1 MSDGAR
7 RPVDK
12 LIASLQE
19 RAKELNCLYE
29 VEQICSQA
37 DVPLDEVCRK
47 VVAAIPPGWQY
58 PDVCCAMIEHGDRVY
73 TSPGFKLTEWAQAT
87 EITVQDRVEG
97 RVVVCYL
104 EERPRE
110 DVGPFLKE
118 EERLIRT
125 IAERLSHF
133 ILFQRLHN
141 MHEDL
146 RDASRGLTA
155 GREDKWRGPVDL
167 LRRSDRKLYLRV
179 ARKMVNHLCWAGV
192 EGAQDLLREAYGD
205 DQLTDDVNGELNVPG
220 RTRALNE
227 SILLSGKPFELA
239 SAYLG
244 DDDVMALIQSWMVE
258 DKASFLP
265 KVLNNP
271 RSSLSEVIESLR
283 RFHHLLA
290 DGGDLPHPTLDGLRV
305 SLIRRFLTEQLDL
318 IGIAKQF
325 LHTDDFLELLDGVIV
340 SSESHGRLGGKSAG
354 LWLAEKILRKAV
366 DPERPVG
373 DFKVPRS
380 WYIASEEIMNF
391 IEYNDLEEVLQQKYR
406 EISQVRHEYPNI
418 VQLFKSSQFPPDLV
432 RSISMLL
439 DDAGEAPLIVRSS
452 SLLEDRLGSAFS
464 GKYKSLFLA
473 NQGSKQERL
482 AALLDAITEVYA
494 SLFGPDPI
502 AYRREKGLID
512 FHEEMAVLVQEVVGT
527 RVGDYFLPA
536 AAGVAFSTNEF
547 RWSPRINRSDGLI
560 RLVPGLG
567 TRAVDRIT
575 NDYPILAVPGQPNLR
590 VNTTIDEVVRYS
602 PQQVDVLNLA
612 TNSFETV
619 DLETV
624 VKKSGGDFPALELVF
639 SVLRD
644 DGLHR
649 PVPLL
654 FDPERD
660 QVVADFNGLIT
671 ETPFITRV
679 GNILKILEQRLGTS
693 VDIEFAF
700 DGDDF
705 YLLQCRPQSYADED
719 APAPIPKDIPEQDIV
734 FLANR
739 YVSNGWVPDIS
750 HIVYVRPEGYA
761 ALGSRAEMV
770 AVGKAVGKL
779 NKLLPKRKF
788 ILMGPG
794 RWGSRGD
801 IKLGVNVTYADIN
814 NTAALVEIA
823 RKTGNYVPDL
833 SFGTHFFQDLVESS
847 IRYLPLYPDD
857 DDGSINEPFLLRAP
871 NLLPEMLPEHEGL
884 ADVVRVIDVP
894 SVAEGRILRVLMNAD
909 LDQAVGML
917 ASPES
922 DGSYAP
928 PVLLSDAHPRGR
940 EQYWRWRMRMAERIA
955 SEIDPQ
961 RFDVR
966 ALYLIGSTKNANAG
980 PSSDIDLLIHVGDD
994 GQKRRDLEIWLT
1006 GWSLCL
1012 GEMNY
1017 LRTGYR
1023 TPELLDV
1030 HFVTD
1035 GDIAARTSFAAKI
1048 GAVTD
1053 AALEL
1058 PLSHAKRAHNDSTR
1072 YEPER

>member
-1 MSDGAR
+1 MTDGDR
-7 RPVDK
+7 RVEK

-29 VEQICSQA
+29 VEQICSRP
-37 DVPLDEVCRK
+37 DLPLAEVFQK
-47 VVAAIPPGWQY
+47 VVDAIPPGWQY
-58 PDVCCAMIEHGDRVY
+58 PDVCCAMVQHGDRVY
-73 TSPGFKLTEWAQAT
+73 TSSGFRITEWAQAT
-87 EITVQDRVEG
+87 DITVQDRAEG
-97 RVVVCYL
+97 RIVVCYL
-104 EERPRE
+104 ERRPRE

-125 IAERLSHF
+125 IAERLSHYV
-133 ILFQRLHN
+133 LFQRLHN

-146 RDASRGLTA
+146 QDASRGLVTE
-155 GREDKWRGPVDL
+155 REDKWRGPVEL
-167 LRRSDRKLYLRV
+167 LRRSDRKLYLRI

-192 EGAQDLLREAYGD
+192 EGAQELLREAYGD
-205 DQLTDDVNGELNVPG
+205 DQLIDDVTGELNVPG
-220 RTRALNE
+220 QTRTPNE
-227 SILLSGKPFELA
+227 SILLSGTPFELA
-239 SAYLG
+239 SSYL
-244 DDDVMALIQSWMVE
+244 DDDEVLSLIQSWMVE

-271 RSSLSEVIESLR
+271 RSSLSEIIESLR
-283 RFHHLLA
+283 RFHHLMA
-290 DGGDLPHPTLDGLRV
+290 DGGDLPHAILDSLRV
-305 SLIRRFLTEQLDL
+305 SLIRRFLTEQLGL

-325 LHTDDFLELLDGVIV
+325 LHTDDFLDLLDRVIV
-340 SSESHGRLGGKSAG
+340 LSESHGRLGGKSAG
-354 LWLAEKILRKAV
+354 LWLAEKILRKTV
-366 DPERPVG
+366 DPDHPIGE
-373 DFKVPRS
+373 FKVPRS

-406 EISQVRHEYPNI
+406 DISQVRHEYPNI
-418 VQLFKSSQFPPDLV
+418 VQLFKNSQFPPDLV

-452 SLLEDRLGSAFS
+452 SLLEDQLGSAFS

-512 FHEEMAVLVQEVVGT
+512 FHEEMAILVQEVVGK
-527 RVGDYFLPA
+527 RIGDYFLPA
-536 AAGVAFSTNEF
+536 AGGVAFSKNEF

-567 TRAVDRIT
+567 TRAVDRIS
-575 NDYPILAVPGQPNLR
+575 NDYPILAVPGQPSLR
-590 VNTTIDEVVRYS
+590 VNPTIDEVVRYS

-612 TNSFETV
+612 TSSFETV
-619 DLETV
+619 DLETL
-624 VKKSGGDFPALELVF
+624 VKHTGSDFPAFELVF
-639 SVLRD
+639 SVLRE
-644 DGLHR
+644 DGLKR

-654 FDPERD
+654 FRPD
-660 QVVADFNGLIT
+660 QDRVVADFNGLIT
-671 ETPFITRV
+671 ETPFIRQV
-679 GNILKILEQRLGTS
+679 GSMLKILERQLGTP

-705 YLLQCRPQSYADED
+705 YLLQCRPQSYSDEA
-719 APAPIPKDIPEQDIV
+719 APAPIPKDIPDQDIV
-734 FLANR
+734 FLAKR

-750 HIVYVRPEGYA
+750 HVVYVSPEGYA
-761 ALGSRAEMV
+761 SLGNRNEML
-770 AVGKAVGKL
+770 AVGKAVGRL

-801 IKLGVNVTYADIN
+801 IKLGVSVTYADIN
-814 NTAALVEIA
+814 NTAVLVEIA
-823 RKTGNYVPDL
+823 RKTGNYLPDL

-857 DDGSINEPFLLRAP
+857 DDGSINERFLLRAP
-871 NLLPEMLPEHEGL
+871 NLLPEMLPEYERL
-884 ADVVRVIDVP
+884 ADVLRVIDVP
-894 SVAEGRILRVLMNAD
+894 SASDGRILRVLMNSD
-909 LDQAVGML
+909 LDRAVGML
-917 ASPES
+917 ARPETDDVVES
-922 DGSYAP
+922 RMPASEG
-928 PVLLSDAHPRGR
+928 HPRVR

-955 SEIDPQ
+955 AEIDPR
-961 RFDVR
+961 RFGVR
-966 ALYLIGSTKNANAG
+966 AVYLIGSTKNASAG
-980 PSSDIDLLIHVGDD
+980 PSSDIDLLIHVGADE
-994 GQKRRDLEIWLT
+994 QQRHDLEVWLK

-1017 LRTGYR
+1017 LRTGYQ

-1035 GDIAARTSFAAKI
+1035 EDLAARTSFAAKI
-1048 GAVTD
+1048 DAVTD
-1053 AALEL
+1053 AAVEL
-1058 PLSHAKRAHNDSTR
+1058 PLSQKKSKSAKGAPD
-1072 YEPER
+1072 

>member
-1 MSDGAR
+1 MTDGD
-7 RPVDK
+7 RPVEK

-29 VEQICSQA
+29 VEQICSRTDQ
-37 DVPLDEVCRK
+37 PLEEVFQK
-47 VVAAIPPGWQY
+47 VVDAIPPGWQY
-58 PDVCCAMIEHGDRVY
+58 PDVCCAMVERGDRIY
-73 TSPGFKLTEWAQAT
+73 TSPGFRLTEWAQAT

-97 RVVVCYL
+97 RIVVCYL

-133 ILFQRLHN
+133 ILFQRLHS

-192 EGAQDLLREAYGD
+192 EGAQELLREAYGD
-205 DQLTDDVNGELNVPG
+205 DQLVDDVNGELNVPG
-220 RTRALNE
+220 RTRALDE
-227 SILLSGKPFELA
+227 STLLSGKPFELA

-244 DDDVMALIQSWMVE
+244 DDDVLGLIQSWMVE

-271 RSSLSEVIESLR
+271 RSSLAEVIESLR
-283 RFHHLLA
+283 RFHHLMA
-290 DGGDLPHPTLDGLRV
+290 DGGDLPHPIIDGLRV

-318 IGIAKQF
+318 IGIAKRF

-366 DPERPVG
+366 DPDRPIG
-373 DFKVPRS
+373 EFKVPRS

-418 VQLFKSSQFPPDLV
+418 VQLFKSSRFPPDLV

-473 NQGSKQERL
+473 NQGTKQERL
-482 AALLDAITEVYA
+482 TALLDAITEVYA

-512 FHEEMAVLVQEVVGT
+512 FHEEMAVLVQQVVGK
-527 RVGDYFLPA
+527 RIGDYFLPA

-547 RWSPRINRSDGLI
+547 RWSPRISRSDGLI

-567 TRAVDRIT
+567 TRAVDRIS

-590 VNTTIDEVVRYS
+590 VNMTIDEVIRYS

-619 DLETV
+619 DLQNLV
-624 VKKSGGDFPALELVF
+624 RKIGADFPALELVF
-639 SVLRD
+639 SVVRD
-644 DGLHR
+644 DGLQR
-649 PVPLL
+649 PVQLL
-654 FDPERD
+654 FNPKKD

-671 ETPFITRV
+671 ETPFIRQI
-679 GNILKILEQRLGTS
+679 GNILRILEQRLGTS

-719 APAPIPKDIPEQDIV
+719 APAPIPKDIPDEDVV

-750 HIVYVRPEGYA
+750 HIVYVSPEGYA
-761 ALGSRAEMV
+761 ALGSRNEMV
-770 AVGKAVGKL
+770 AVGKAVGQL

-814 NTAALVEIA
+814 NTAVLVEIA
-823 RKTGNYVPDL
+823 RQTGNYVPDL

-857 DDGSINEPFLLRAP
+857 DDAGINERFLLRAP
-871 NLLPEMLPEHEGL
+871 NLLPEILPEYERL

-894 SVAEGRILRVLMNAD
+894 SASDGRILRVLMNSD

-917 ASPES
+917 TGPEIDDLHVPTLPASH
-922 DGSYAP
+922 
-928 PVLLSDAHPRGR
+928 AHPGGR
-940 EQYWRWRMRMAERIA
+940 EQYWRWRLRMAERLA
-955 SEIDPQ
+955 AEIDPR
-961 RFDVR
+961 RFGVR
-966 ALYLIGSTKNANAG
+966 AVYLIGSTKNASAG
-980 PSSDIDLLIHVGDD
+980 PSSDIDLLIHVGHD
-994 GQKRRDLEIWLT
+994 QRQRHDLEVWLK

-1017 LRTGYR
+1017 LRTGYQTR
-1023 TPELLDV
+1023 ELLDV

-1035 GDIAARTSFAAKI
+1035 EDISARTSFAAKI

-1058 PLSHAKRAHNDSTR
+1058 PLTYKKPESSKSTPD
-1072 YEPER
+1072 EPAP

>member
-1 MSDGAR
+1 MTDGD
-7 RPVDK
+7 RPVEK

-29 VEQICSQA
+29 VEQICSHP
-37 DVPLDEVCRK
+37 DVPLDEVCQK
-47 VVAAIPPGWQY
+47 VVDAIPPGWQY
-58 PDVCCAMIEHGDRVY
+58 PDVCCAMIEHGGRVY
-73 TSPGFKLTEWAQAT
+73 TTPGFRQTEWAQST
-87 EITVQDRVEG
+87 GVVVQDRVEG
-97 RVVVCYL
+97 KIVVCYL
-104 EERPRE
+104 EDRPRE
-110 DVGPFLKE
+110 DIGPFLKE

-125 IAERLSHF
+125 ISERLSHF
-133 ILFQRLHN
+133 ILFQRLHD

-146 RDASRGLTA
+146 QDASRGLIA
-155 GREDKWRGPVDL
+155 DRQDRWRGPIDL

-192 EGAQDLLREAYGD
+192 EGAQELLREAYGD
-205 DQLTDDVNGELNVPG
+205 DQLVDDVTGELNVPG

-227 SILLSGKPFELA
+227 STLLSGKPFELA

-244 DDDVMALIQSWMVE
+244 DDDVLSLIQSWMVE

-283 RFHHLLA
+283 RFHHLMA
-290 DGGDLPHPTLDGLRV
+290 DGGDLPHATVDGLRV

-325 LHTDDFLELLDGVIV
+325 LHTPDFLDLLDRVIV

-354 LWLAEKILRKAV
+354 LWLAEKILRKAI

-373 DFKVPRS
+373 EFKVPRS
-380 WYIASEEIMNF
+380 WYVASEEIMNF

-406 EISQVRHEYPNI
+406 EIAQVRHEYPNI
-418 VQLFKSSQFPPDLV
+418 VQLFKNSHFPPDLV
-432 RSISMLL
+432 RSISMVL
-439 DDAGEAPLIVRSS
+439 DDVGEAPLIVRSS

-512 FHEEMAVLVQEVVGT
+512 FHEEMAVLIQEVVGT
-527 RVGDYFLPA
+527 RIGDYFLPA
-536 AAGVAFSTNEF
+536 AAGVAFSMNEF
-547 RWSPRINRSDGLI
+547 RWSPRISRSDGLI

-567 TRAVDRIT
+567 TRAVDRMS

-590 VNTTIDEVVRYS
+590 VNATIDEVVRYS

-619 DLETV
+619 ELAAL
-624 VKKSGGDFPALELVF
+624 VKHTEADFPALELVF

-644 DGLHR
+644 DGLQR

-654 FDPERD
+654 FDPARD
-660 QVVADFNGLIT
+660 QLVADFNGLIT
-671 ETPFITRV
+671 ETPFISKI
-679 GNILKILEQRLGTS
+679 GNMLKILEQRLGTP

-719 APAPIPKDIPEQDIV
+719 APAPIPTDIADEDVI
-734 FLANR
+734 FRAHR

-750 HIVYVRPEGYA
+750 HIVYISPEGYA
-761 ALGSRAEMV
+761 GLPSRNEMI
-770 AVGKAVGKL
+770 AVGQAVGNL

-801 IKLGVNVTYADIN
+801 IKLGVSVSYADIN
-814 NTAALVEIA
+814 NTAVLVEIA
-823 RKTGNYVPDL
+823 RKTGNYLPDL

-857 DDGSINEPFLLRAP
+857 DDGSINERFLLRAP
-871 NLLPEMLPEHEGL
+871 NLFPEMLPEYERL

-894 SVAEGRILRVLMNAD
+894 SASDGRILRVLMNSD
-909 LDQAVGML
+909 LDQAIGML
-917 ASPES
+917 GSPEVDDIHVPGPPAS
-922 DGSYAP
+922 DT
-928 PVLLSDAHPRGR
+928 HPRGR

-955 SEIDPQ
+955 AELDPE
-961 RFDVR
+961 RFGVR
-966 ALYLIGSTKNANAG
+966 ALYLIGSTKNASAG
-980 PSSDIDLLIHVGDD
+980 PSSDIDLLIHVGHDPR
-994 GQKRRDLEIWLT
+994 QRHDLEVWLK

-1017 LRTGYR
+1017 LRTGYQTR
-1023 TPELLDV
+1023 ELLDV

-1035 GDIAARTSFAAKI
+1035 EDIAARTSFAAKI
-1048 GAVTD
+1048 DAVTD

-1058 PLSHAKRAHNDSTR
+1058 PLSCKERKEDKGESGSR
-1072 YEPER
+1072 EP